1 MPFEK
6 GYSGNLL
13 GRPKGSQ
20 NRVTKELR
28 QAISAFLEDNFEKLV
43 NDFQVLSPKD
53 KIKFYSDLLQYSLP
67 KLQSVQL
74 ETEFDRLPEDQ
85 LDYLLNKLSNGKFQ

>member
-6 GYSGNLL
+6 GHSGNLI

-20 NRVTKELR
+20 NRRTKELR
-28 QAISAFLEDNFEKLV
+28 QAISAFLEDNFEKVV
-43 NDFQVLSPKD
+43 NDFHILSPRD
-53 KIKFYSDLLQYSLP
+53 KIKFYCDLLQYSLP

-85 LDYLLNKLSNGKFQ
+85 LDYLLNKLSNGEIK